1 MESRLKISCFSQRKF
16 LKDIKLSSG
25 LTWKE
30 LAKIYKISDRTLR
43 DWASAKFFMSYI
55 IAIDLS
61 NKFSIPLPKN
71 FKILPRSWHLQ
82 KAASKGGLK
91 RQELYGLLGNIES
104 RKKGGIISQQ
114 KRKENPEKYK
124 LLGCL
129 VRKKFKTPLFS
140 EELAELIGIILGDG
154 ALNNAQLRITL
165 SRIVD
170 KKYAIWVRTL
180 IGKIIGEVPS
190 WGERKNDNTI
200 ELTLSGVGLVEVL
213 EKLGLIRGNKVRNQ
227 VGFPQWILKERRY
240 RIACIRGLFDTD
252 GGFYFHHHYKWKDKR
267 PYLGWSFT
275 NFSIPILKEFQ
286 STLNL
291 LGLNPKNIDNKKLYM
306 YSIKD
311 LSKYMDIVGTHNPK
325 NVEKYKYYKKIRSSV
340 YKNL

>member
-1 MESRLKISCFSQRKF
+1 
-16 LKDIKLSSG
+16 
-25 LTWKE
+25 
-30 LAKIYKISDRTLR
+30 
-43 DWASAKFFMSYI
+43 MSYI

-180 IGKIIGEVPS
+180 IGKIIIK
-190 WGERKNDNTI
+190 R
-200 ELTLSGVGLVEVL
+200 
-213 EKLGLIRGNKVRNQ
+213 
-227 VGFPQWILKERRY
+227 ILK
-240 RIACIRGLFDTD
+240 
-252 GGFYFHHHYKWKDKR
+252 
-267 PYLGWSFT
+267 
-275 NFSIPILKEFQ
+275 NFF
-286 STLNL
+286 
-291 LGLNPKNIDNKKLYM
+291 M
-306 YSIKD
+306 Y
-311 LSKYMDIVGTHNPK
+311 P
-325 NVEKYKYYKKIRSSV
+325 R
-340 YKNL
+340 